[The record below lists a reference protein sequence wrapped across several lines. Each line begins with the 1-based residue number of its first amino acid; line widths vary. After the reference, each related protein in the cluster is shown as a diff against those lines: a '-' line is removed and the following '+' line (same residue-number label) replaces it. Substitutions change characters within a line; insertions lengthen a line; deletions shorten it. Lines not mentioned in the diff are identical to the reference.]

1 MALESVFPCVR
12 LSDRVGEEVCSV
24 LSGAQP
30 PLPPTGPGPLRGQNE
45 HIGLV
50 SIVPVW
56 RQSPASS
63 LDAAVGPAA
72 GRQRREVAGRL
83 PHRLC
88 VFRGDGRG
96 LGSSRL
102 SAVCAPAVRP
112 SLPFPG
118 RISYVMSLSS
128 QAVF

>member
-88 VFRGDGRG
+88 VFRGMGAAWAAAACPPCV
-96 LGSSRL
+96 L
-102 SAVCAPAVRP
+102 RP
-112 SLPFPG
+112 FGPRFLFLEG
-118 RISYVMSLSS
+118 
-128 QAVF
+128 FHT